1 MKRHPTLLKKPD
13 LDAGQSGLEMRRK
26 KAIFRLLTVGL
37 TLLILTL
44 AIVLVFHIQTIKVTG
59 NQYCTKEEVVK
70 WLQKDKLSSNSLYVW
85 LKYNYTDAEKLPF
98 MEDCEIRL
106 ENRWT
111 VEVQVYEKSI
121 TGYLELNNQFIYFD
135 KDGTV
140 LKMSDQA
147 SVDEIPR
154 IEGIDV
160 VLSEV
165 KEFSQLPVTDK
176 KIFSNVLDVTKEVQN
191 NGLTPDRILFEDGEA
206 TLVFGN
212 IKVVLGQDN
221 MTEKIAQIQPIL
233 EKLAEKH
240 PDITGVLHLENY
252 SKDNQVI
259 NFQPQ
264 EEQNTSENQSTSEGQ
279 STSNGEKTDSGDDS
293 EDDGYVS
300 PFVPGNSGE
309 NP

>member
-26 KAIFRLLTVGL
+26 KAIFRLLAVGL

-98 MEDCEIRL
+98 VEDCEIRL
-106 ENRWT
+106 ENPWT

-147 SVDEIPR
+147 SVDEVPR

>member
-1 MKRHPTLLKKPD
+1 
-13 LDAGQSGLEMRRK
+13 
-26 KAIFRLLTVGL
+26 
-37 TLLILTL
+37 
-44 AIVLVFHIQTIKVTG
+44 
-59 NQYCTKEEVVK
+59 
-70 WLQKDKLSSNSLYVW
+70 
-85 LKYNYTDAEKLPF
+85 
-98 MEDCEIRL
+98 
-106 ENRWT
+106 
-111 VEVQVYEKSI
+111 
-121 TGYLELNNQFIYFD
+121 
-135 KDGTV
+135 
-140 LKMSDQA
+140 MSDQA
-147 SVDEIPR
+147 SVDEVPR

-279 STSNGEKTDSGDDS
+279 STSNGEKTDSEDDSGDD
-293 EDDGYVS
+293 GCVS

>member
-1 MKRHPTLLKKPD
+1 MKRRPTLLKKPD

-26 KAIFRLLTVGL
+26 KTIFRLLTVGL

-98 MEDCEIRL
+98 MEDCEIHL
-106 ENRWT
+106 ENPWT

-147 SVDEIPR
+147 SIDGVPQ

-165 KEFSQLPVTDK
+165 KEFSQLPVKDK

-264 EEQNTSENQSTSEGQ
+264 EEQNASENQSTSEGQ
-279 STSNGEKTDSGDDS
+279 STSNGEETGSGDNS
-293 EDDGYVS
+293 GDDGYVS

>member
-1 MKRHPTLLKKPD
+1 MKHRPTLLRKPD

-26 KAIFRLLTVGL
+26 KTIFRLLTAGL
-37 TLLILTL
+37 TLVILTL

-59 NQYCTKEEVVK
+59 NQYCTKEEIVK

-98 MEDCEIRL
+98 MEDCEIHL
-106 ENRWT
+106 KNPWT
-111 VEVQVYEKSI
+111 VEVRVYEKSV

-147 SVDEIPR
+147 SIDGVPQ

-165 KEFSQLPVTDK
+165 KEFAQLPVTDK

-191 NGLTPDRILFEDGEA
+191 NSLTPDRILFEDGEA
-206 TLVFGN
+206 TLVFGS
-212 IKVVLGQDN
+212 IKVLLGQDN

-233 EKLAEKH
+233 EKLAEKY
-240 PDITGVLHLENY
+240 PDVSGVLHLENY
-252 SKDNQVI
+252 SRDNQVI
-259 NFQPQ
+259 SFRPQ
-264 EEQNTSENQSTSEGQ
+264 EEENA
-279 STSNGEKTDSGDDS
+279 
-293 EDDGYVS
+293 
-300 PFVPGNSGE
+300 
-309 NP
+309 